1 MASQDLNNT
10 LLLWRGFLMAL
21 GTRMSVYHENRI
33 PREEAVLLVSNHR
46 SFMDPV
52 VLTVAV
58 DRPIRFACH
67 HYMGQVPLLRE
78 VVRGLGCFPLEEG
91 QHRQQ
96 HFFKQA
102 TELLMAREMVGIF
115 PEGASPM
122 VEFTQPNTMGK
133 FYKGFAHLALRS
145 QVKELAIL
153 PVAIASTKEEQIS
166 SRIPLKLLS
175 FFDPDEPLFDRPG
188 WHPVTIYQQTN
199 ILIGRPYW
207 IKNSHRQ
214 QYQGRQAKQVVTRIA
229 DYVTNEIGSLLEKGC
244 F

>member
-1 MASQDLNNT
+1 MPSLESNNI
-10 LLLWRGFLMAL
+10 LLLWRGLLTAL
-21 GTRMSVYHENRI
+21 GTSLYVYHENRI
-33 PREEAVLLVSNHR
+33 PRRDAVLLVSNHR

-52 VLTVAV
+52 VLTVAI

-78 VVRGLGCFPLEEG
+78 AVKGLGCFPLEDP
-91 QHRQQ
+91 QQRQQ

-102 TELLMAREMVGIF
+102 TELLMAREVVGVF
-115 PEGASPM
+115 PEGARPM
-122 VEFTQPNTMGK
+122 VEFTQPNNMGK

-145 QVKELAIL
+145 RVPELAIL
-153 PVAIASTKEEQIS
+153 PVAIASTNEEQIS

-188 WHPVTIYQQTN
+188 WHPVVLYKKTN
-199 ILIGRPYW
+199 ILIGRPFW
-207 IKNSHRQ
+207 IKNSHKQ
-214 QYQGRQAKQVVTRIA
+214 QYQGRQAKQVVTSIT
-229 DYVTNEIGSLLEKGC
+229 DYVTSEIESLLEKGC

>member
-1 MASQDLNNT
+1 MAISQSDNI
-10 LLLWRGFLMAL
+10 LLLWRGFLTAL
-21 GTRMSVYHENRI
+21 GTRMFVYHENRV
-33 PREEAVLLVSNHR
+33 PREDAVLLVSNHR

-78 VVRGLGCFPLEEG
+78 AVRGLGCFPLEEP

-96 HFFKQA
+96 HFFRQA
-102 TELLMAREMVGIF
+102 TELLKAREMVGVF

-122 VEFTQPNTMGK
+122 VEFTQPNAIGK

-145 QVKELAIL
+145 QVRELAIL
-153 PVAIASTKEEQIS
+153 PVAIASNTEEQIS

-188 WHPVTIYQQTN
+188 WHPVTLYKQTN

-207 IKNSHRQ
+207 IKPSHRE
-214 QYQGRQAKQVVTRIA
+214 QYQGRQAKKVVASIT
-229 DYVTNEIGSLLEKGC
+229 DYVTDEIGSLLEKGC